1 MEFTIDEEYLGEW
14 EPLRYDKE
22 FDVQIQLRIR
32 PLTED
37 ESERINKKWGKMKM
51 NKRQGVRQRQV
62 PIENQREVGIDRV
75 LFMWTGIKNGFIKAT
90 NQATCDYYSERL
102 GKEYKV
108 GDRIEL
114 PENFYHPASHPEK
127 ARRPFDEIKRM
138 MIERDTR
145 ISSKVVEIG
154 MGTDD
159 EIIEDAKTEAKEEA
173 EQEKELEKN

>member
-22 FDVQIQLRIR
+22 YDVQILLRIR
-32 PLTED
+32 PLTEE
-37 ESERINKKWGKMKM
+37 ESDRINKKWGKMKM

-62 PIENQREVGIDRV
+62 PVENQREVGIDRV

-90 NQATCDYYSERL
+90 NQATADWFGKRL
-102 GKEYKV
+102 GKEFKV
-108 GDRIEL
+108 GDRIQL
-114 PENFYHPASHPEK
+114 PQNLYHPKSLDKNAP
-127 ARRPFDEIKRM
+127 RPLDEIKRL
-138 MIERDTR
+138 MIENDTR
-145 ISSKVVEIG
+145 ISSKVVEVG

-159 EIIEDAKTEAKEEA
+159 EMIEDADEAKEEF